1 MKYLSILF
9 FLFLCV
15 IGCGKKEETKLQAIN
30 PEAAAFDMGD
40 GAWEV
45 NASVIV
51 KGFQQNEADGF
62 FNSELS
68 YSVDLQRPDGSL
80 VSNKFSDVMTNKE
93 KEKLTDQQLNIQF
106 ELDSTFTAGK
116 YKLVI
121 NIKDNNSTQTV
132 TAEKEFDLGGE

>member
-1 MKYLSILF
+1 MKKYFILLSLLLIF
-9 FLFLCV
+9 
-15 IGCGKKEETKLQAIN
+15 GCGKNEEIKLQAIN

-40 GAWEV
+40 GASEV

-68 YSVDLQRPDGSL
+68 YSVDLQKPDGSL
-80 VSNKFSDVMTNKE
+80 VRNKFSDIMTNKE

-116 YKLVI
+116 YKLVV
-121 NIKDNNSTQTV
+121 NIKDNKSAQTV
-132 TAEKEFDLGGE
+132 TAEKEFDLGEE

>member
-9 FLFLCV
+9 FSFLL
-15 IGCGKKEETKLQAIN
+15 ITGCSSKEESKLQAIN

-40 GAWEV
+40 GASEV

-68 YSVDLQRPDGSL
+68 YSVDLHQPDGSL
-80 VSNKFSDVMTNKE
+80 VKDKFSDVMIAKE

-106 ELDSTFTAGK
+106 ELDSSFVKGK

-121 NIKDNNSTQTV
+121 NIKDKNSAQTV
-132 TAEKEFDLGGE
+132 IAEKEFILGEE

>member
-9 FLFLCV
+9 FSFLL
-15 IGCGKKEETKLQAIN
+15 ITGCSKKEETKLQAIN

-40 GAWEV
+40 GASEV

-68 YSVDLQRPDGSL
+68 YSVDLHRPDGSL
-80 VSNKFSDVMTNKE
+80 VKDKFSDVMIAKE

-106 ELDSTFTAGK
+106 ELDSTFVKGK

-121 NIKDNNSTQTV
+121 NIKDKNSAQTV
-132 TAEKEFDLGGE
+132 TAEKEFTLGEE

>member
-1 MKYLSILF
+1 MKYLSILIF
-9 FLFLCV
+9 MFLF
-15 IGCGKKEETKLQAIN
+15 IAGCSKKEETKLQAVN

-51 KGFQQNEADGF
+51 KGFQQNETDGL

-68 YSVDLQRPDGSL
+68 YNVDLQKPDGSR
-80 VSNKFSDVMTNKE
+80 VANKFSDVMIAKE

-106 ELDSTFTAGK
+106 ELDSTFVKGK

-121 NIKDNNSTQTV
+121 NIKDKNSSQTV
-132 TAEKEFDLGGE
+132 TAEKAFTLGDE

>member
-1 MKYLSILF
+1 MKYLSIVIF
-9 FLFLCV
+9 SFLFI
-15 IGCGKKEETKLQAIN
+15 IGCGKKEETKLQAVN

-40 GAWEV
+40 GASEV

-80 VSNKFSDVMTNKE
+80 VKNKFSDVMTNKE

-116 YKLVI
+116 YKLVV
-121 NIKDNNSTQTV
+121 NIKDNKSAQTI
-132 TAEKEFDLGGE
+132 TAEKEFEVGEE

>member
-9 FLFLCV
+9 FSFLL
-15 IGCGKKEETKLQAIN
+15 ITGCSKKEETKLQAIN

-40 GAWEV
+40 GASEI

-68 YSVDLQRPDGSL
+68 YSVDLHRPDGSL
-80 VSNKFSDVMTNKE
+80 VKDKFSDVMIAKE

-106 ELDSTFTAGK
+106 ELDSTFVKGK

-121 NIKDNNSTQTV
+121 NIKDKNSAQTV
-132 TAEKEFDLGGE
+132 TAEKEFTLGEE

>member
-9 FLFLCV
+9 FSFLL
-15 IGCGKKEETKLQAIN
+15 ITGCSKKEETKLQAIN

-40 GAWEV
+40 GASEV

-68 YSVDLQRPDGSL
+68 YSVDLHRPDGSL
-80 VSNKFSDVMTNKE
+80 VKDKFSDVMIAKE

-106 ELDSTFTAGK
+106 ELDSSFVKGK

-121 NIKDNNSTQTV
+121 NIKDKNSAQSV
-132 TAEKEFDLGGE
+132 TAEKEFTLGEE